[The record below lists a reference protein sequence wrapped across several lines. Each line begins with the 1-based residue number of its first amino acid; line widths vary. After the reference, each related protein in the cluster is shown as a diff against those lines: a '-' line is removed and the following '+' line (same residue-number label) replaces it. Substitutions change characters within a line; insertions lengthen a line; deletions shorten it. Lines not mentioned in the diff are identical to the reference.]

1 MPFKTKLHYMM
12 HAIVATKVARVRQ
25 TAIAAGGH
33 VTWRFSQ
40 VENPVRSLICSHADT
55 SGGICEMVSA
65 KWLEAHAKGDHIAN
79 WLEKGGPIDAN
90 KIRQL
95 MQLFA
100 IGTTMHPERMRGG
113 DQVLDDTA
121 DDQDKATAIWLQTK
135 GIVRKTGIVG
145 VQFLHEGLKHVPSGA
160 KAERNGRQRRVLART
175 LGEEIARGF
184 GTYKTVGFSGP
195 HFAHACAAWSHR
207 DVTWFDPNFGEFWFE
222 DRAAFI
228 EWFPTFWHTAGY
240 GTPQIGL
247 SESYDVREYYYP
259 LKRNAA

>member
-1 MPFKTKLHYMM
+1 MGTHDEGALGSSRAVQDQAPLHDAC
-12 HAIVATKVARVRQ
+12 HCRDEGR
-25 TAIAAGGH
+25 
-33 VTWRFSQ
+33 
-40 VENPVRSLICSHADT
+40 PRS
-55 SGGICEMVSA
+55 
-65 KWLEAHAKGDHIAN
+65 
-79 WLEKGGPIDAN
+79 
-90 KIRQL
+90 
-95 MQLFA
+95 
-100 IGTTMHPERMRGG
+100 PERHRGG
-113 DQVLDDTA
+113 RTRDLAVLAGREPGAVVLDDTA